1 MTTKALERVRMA
13 IAVVLFGLLPAYA
26 LYLVFANAAGEG
38 LDEKVTDFENAFYP
52 GAKAILQGASPYPA
66 PDDPQLAAGTEYVY
80 PPLTALGSIP
90 FTAFSVE
97 AAGFVVMALLVVC
110 VVAILWLL
118 GVRDW
123 RCYGLALIWPPVLSA
138 VQTGNVTLPLA
149 LGAVVVWRYRDDARV
164 AGASLGLTL
173 AAKIFLWPLVLWLG
187 FTRRLR
193 ATTLS
198 LAVGAVVLL
207 VSWAVIGFAGIG
219 EYPELLRR
227 VSELEEAQG
236 YTVYALALDLGS
248 SEGLARALWIGLAV
262 VSLAGIAVLARRGDE
277 RRAFAVAIAAALAC
291 SPIVWLHYF
300 ALLLVVVAVAE
311 PRLGPA
317 WFVPL
322 AMYGSTG
329 TLNGTTLQNA
339 LTIAAATLTI
349 AVALRPVRPTRP
361 TVLAP
366 TAPVGGSP

>member
-1 MTTKALERVRMA
+1 MTRVLERIRLA
-13 IAVVLFGLLPAYA
+13 IAVVLFGLLPSYA
-26 LYLVFANAAGEG
+26 LYLVFANAAGDG

-52 GAKAILQGASPYPA
+52 AAKAILQGISPYPA

-80 PPLTALGSIP
+80 PPLTALASIP
-90 FTAFSVE
+90 FTAISVE
-97 AAGFVVMALLVVC
+97 AAGFVVMALLVAGVMG
-110 VVAILWLL
+110 ILWLL

-138 VQTGNVTLPLA
+138 VQTGNVTIPLA
-149 LGAVVVWRYRDDARV
+149 LGAALVWRYRDDARV
-164 AGASLGLTL
+164 TGASLGLTL
-173 AAKIFLWPLVLWLG
+173 ATKLFLWPLGLWLG
-187 FTRRLR
+187 LTRRMT
-193 ATTLS
+193 AAVIAI
-198 LAVGAVVLL
+198 AVGVVVLL

-219 EYPELLRR
+219 DYPELLRR
-227 VSELEEAQG
+227 VSELEEGQG

-248 SEGLARALWIGLAV
+248 SEGLARALWIACAV
-262 VSLAGIAVLARRGDE
+262 AALAGIALLARSGDE
-277 RRAFAVAIAAALAC
+277 RRAFAVAVAAALAC

-339 LTIAAATLTI
+339 LTIVAAALTV

-361 TVLAP
+361 AVLAP
-366 TAPVGGSP
+366 TAPAGGSP